1 MTEKILERVEALQ
14 GVKAVALVSEPEM
27 AVIDNL
33 PQTLEDLVK
42 DGQLVEVEY
51 VLPNMSW
58 RAKSFYLPAG
68 TKVRVINNATE
79 PRGLESKAEQTLE
92 KIKEMFEE
100 AEGDDDAESD
110 AVYHIKQMLGVN
122 CTN

>member
-27 AVIDNL
+27 AVIDDL
-33 PQTLEDLVK
+33 PQKLEDLVK

-68 TKVRVINNATE
+68 TKVRVINNAEE
-79 PRGLESKAEQTLE
+79 PKGLESKAEQKLE
-92 KIKEMFEE
+92 RIKEML
-100 AEGDDDAESD
+100 EGADDYDVVFAI
-110 AVYHIKQMLGVN
+110 AKMVGANVGG
-122 CTN
+122 